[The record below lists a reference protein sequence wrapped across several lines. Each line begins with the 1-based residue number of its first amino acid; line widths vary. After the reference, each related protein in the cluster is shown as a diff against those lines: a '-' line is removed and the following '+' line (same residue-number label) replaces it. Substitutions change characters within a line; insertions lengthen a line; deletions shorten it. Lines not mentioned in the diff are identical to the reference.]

1 MNVQF
6 TTCSQLKLMNQTWAY
21 HLEVF
26 RRIII
31 SCYKLKTNIGRL
43 PSLAPLTHSFFQQRF
58 IEDLLYLRH

>member
-6 TTCSQLKLMNQTWAY
+6 TTCSQLKLMNQKWGH

-31 SCYKLKTNIGRL
+31 SCCKLKTNISRL
-43 PSLAPLTHSFFQQRF
+43 PSLAALIHSFFQQRF
-58 IEDLLYLRH
+58 LEDLLYLRH